1 MAKKLNRLEKH
12 SIYLLTIA
20 MALFGIVLILL
31 SVHFESKTLL
41 SKFLMAIGAT
51 ICPSAIIA
59 FVFEYYLQEKLAKQ
73 LEKSLHTDVSLVA
86 SRLGLRR
93 IYRNRAEWGK
103 ERLTLYEK
111 AKNVSC
117 LAVAPNLGPPNNND
131 NMIKKFDELLE
142 RGVSF
147 KFLVCH
153 PDNPFATQFYGYK
166 DSDSSIGKFKQT
178 IMNSLGR
185 LKKIIDD
192 CENNKYQG
200 KIEVK
205 VYKEPPLCYLQ
216 LIDNR
221 VYFQPY
227 LYGSEGDQPL
237 MLEFIEG
244 RAAKLFKKH
253 FYTIWEEAVFLN
265 DFLNP
270 KEISDKT

>member
-1 MAKKLNRLEKH
+1 MRKKLNRLEKH
-12 SIYLLTIA
+12 SIYLLTIV
-20 MALFGIVLILL
+20 MALFGIILILL
-31 SVHFESKTLL
+31 SIHYESEALL

-51 ICPSAIIA
+51 ICPSAIIV

-73 LEKSLHTDVSLVA
+73 LEKSLYTDVSLVA
-86 SRLGLRR
+86 NKLGLRR

-103 ERLTLYEK
+103 ERIALYEK
-111 AKNVSC
+111 AKNVSY
-117 LAVAPNLGPPNNND
+117 LAVAPNLDPPNNDD
-131 NMIKKFDELLE
+131 NMIKKYNELLE

-153 PDNPFATQFYGYK
+153 PENPFATQFYGYK
-166 DSDSSIGKFKQT
+166 DSDSSIEKFKKT

-192 CENNKYQG
+192 CETNKYKG

-205 VYKEPPLCYLQ
+205 VYKKPPLCYLQ

-221 VYFQPY
+221 VYSQPY
-227 LYGSEGDQPL
+227 LYGSEGQQAF

-244 RAAKLFKKH
+244 NSADLFRKH
-253 FYTIWEEAVFLN
+253 FGKIWEEAVFLN

-270 KEISDKT
+270 KEIPAV